1 MKHCVLLD
9 SSFLVATISKGDVFH
24 HDAVYIFRKI
34 LENKRDVRIVVPS
47 LVFYETIVTLYKKSE
62 SKTKIEKWMWK
73 FLRSDLIINVSQ
85 IETGAFKMCDKIK
98 YPQIAGLKTQD
109 FIISSV
115 GMDYQA
121 QILTFD
127 KEIRKR
133 IWKIYK
139 DIYYCSVI
147 GNMEDETPLFL
158 SKLYDKIGRN
168 NIDINEIPF

>member
-9 SSFLVATISKGDVFH
+9 SSFLVAAISKDDLFH
-24 HDAVYIFRKI
+24 RDAVYIFRKI
-34 LENKRDVRIVVPS
+34 LENKRDVRIIVPS
-47 LVFYETIVTLYKKSE
+47 LVFYETIVTLYKKNE
-62 SKTKIEKWMWK
+62 SKTKIETWMWK
-73 FLRSDLIINVSQ
+73 FLRSELIINVSQ

-98 YPQIAGLKTQD
+98 FPQIAGLKTQD

-133 IWKIYK
+133 IGTIYK
-139 DIYYCSVI
+139 DIYYCSRI
-147 GNMEDETPLFL
+147 GSSTDDTPLFL
-158 SKLYDKIGRN
+158 AVLYEKTGKGK
-168 NIDINEIPF
+168 IDINEIPF